1 MIFITTSNGVYQLHE
16 ETGNTVL
23 VMGNKHTP
31 GLFKKKAKGYFG
43 ICLHQPSG
51 DILVASREK
60 LGTPEAGKP
69 ATDCKLHR
77 INPVTLEHKVIAEV
91 RDLHD
96 VHQIA
101 SHGDRVYLTDTG
113 KNRVHV
119 YDLNAGKV
127 VRMINVGP
135 LREDIHH
142 LNALHC
148 EARALLIGLNNRGK
162 QNSAILELPYT
173 VIDSVD
179 SIAFDGLEYGRLH
192 TLHGVD
198 HTHDI
203 EPLENDYLICASHSG
218 FVFRLSDKE
227 KLIHMD
233 NWVRGLCCDDKGI
246 WVGTSPLASRTERH
260 SERLDSSIN
269 YYDKTALRLKKS
281 INLRG
286 SGQVNDLL
294 TLQPD
299 GL

>member
-16 ETGNTVL
+16 ETGTAVL

-77 INPVTLEHKVIAEV
+77 INPTTLEHAVIAEL

-101 SHGDRVYLTDTG
+101 CHGDRVYLTDTG

-135 LREDIHH
+135 RREDIHH

-148 EARALLIGLNNRGK
+148 EERTLLIGLNNRGD
-162 QNSAILELPYT
+162 QDSAILELPYD
-173 VIDSVD
+173 VIDSTD
-179 SIAFDGLEYGRLH
+179 GTELDGLECGKLH
-192 TLHGVD
+192 TLHGIH

-218 FVFRLSDKE
+218 FVFRISDKE

-233 NWVRGLCCDDKGI
+233 NWVRGLCCDDDGI
-246 WVGTSPLASRTERH
+246 WVGTSPLASRAERH
-260 SERLDSSIN
+260 SEKLDSSIN
-269 YYDKTALRLKKS
+269 YYSRSDMSLRKS
-281 INLRG
+281 IHLHG
-286 SGQVNDLL
+286 SGQVNDLI
-294 TLQPD
+294 TVA
-299 GL
+299 